1 MKTLFRSLTAVL
13 VVLVGI
19 VLFRTLTFSSRQVS
33 AVEIDVLPLDE
44 EALLER
50 FARSLRPMPSNFWKE
65 SFATTPTRLPNPTH
79 RMRRNRNGRCPWGG

>member
-1 MKTLFRSLTAVL
+1 MKILFRSLTAVL

-50 FARSLRPMPSNFWKE
+50 FARSLTFQTVTS
-65 SFATTPTRLPNPTH
+65 
-79 RMRRNRNGRCPWGG
+79 